1 MFAQKTNA
9 CVGKMQNIFVVWL
22 HKKIMAQLTFTLFW
36 SEYFALFL
44 QLDKTSLLFI
54 HEVLFL
60 TQSFLFFWSFTRQIS
75 ALAHLLKVY
84 G

>member
-1 MFAQKTNA
+1 MLAQKANV
-9 CVGKMQNIFVVWL
+9 CVGKMQKSFVVWL

-36 SEYFALFL
+36 SEYLALFL

-60 TQSFLFFWSFTRQIS
+60 TQSFLFFWSFTRSIS
-75 ALAHLLKVY
+75 ALAHLL
-84 G
+84 

>member
-1 MFAQKTNA
+1 
-9 CVGKMQNIFVVWL
+9 
-22 HKKIMAQLTFTLFW
+22 MAQLTFTLFW

-75 ALAHLLKVY
+75 ALAHLL
-84 G
+84 

>member
-1 MFAQKTNA
+1 MLAQKTNA
-9 CVGKMQNIFVVWL
+9 CAGKMLKIFVVWL

-36 SEYFALFL
+36 SEYLALFL

-60 TQSFLFFWSFTRQIS
+60 TESFPFFWSFTR
-75 ALAHLLKVY
+75 
-84 G
+84 